1 LRQISEFLELSF
13 LLEVS
18 ILLEGETNFKVA
30 ILNEDKAIPILLL
43 HIRRQR
49 LHFDTGNVVVDIG

>member
-1 LRQISEFLELSF
+1 MP
-13 LLEVS
+13 
-18 ILLEGETNFKVA
+18 LEGETNFKVA

-49 LHFDTGNVVVDIG
+49 LHFDTRNVVVDIG